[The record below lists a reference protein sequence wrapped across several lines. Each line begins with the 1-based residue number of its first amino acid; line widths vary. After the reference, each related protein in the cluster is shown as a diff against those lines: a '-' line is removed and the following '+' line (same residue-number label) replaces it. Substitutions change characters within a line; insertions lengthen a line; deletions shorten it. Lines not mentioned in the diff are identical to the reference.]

1 MTVVGIEA
9 LAEMA
14 VQLES
19 TARKLAPE
27 PERGEL
33 LRDIA
38 RCRAQLTARLSE
50 LKAKKNEQS
59 GA

>member
-1 MTVVGIEA
+1 MTVVGLEQ

-19 TARKLAPE
+19 AARKLAPQ
-27 PERGEL
+27 PERDEL

-38 RCRAQLTARLSE
+38 RFRARLAASLSQ
-50 LKAKKNEQS
+50 LKAKKE
-59 GA
+59 